1 MPNAVYQIDPT
12 HTSAHFSV
20 RHMMVS
26 NVRGEFP
33 RISGTVTF
41 DPQDPAASSVEAVI
55 DAASIN
61 TREPQ
66 RDEHLKSADFL
77 DVEKF
82 PKLVFKSKR
91 VIPGHGGG
99 KVVGD
104 LTIHGVTHEV
114 TLDVERPTPEMKD
127 PWGKQRIG
135 ASATTTLSR
144 KDYGLVWNQA
154 LESGGV
160 LVGDQVK
167 ITIDLEASGNNVATG
182 GHSTYRPFGK
192 R

>member
-1 MPNAVYQIDPT
+1 MPKAVYQIDPA

-26 NVRGEFP
+26 NVRGEFAK
-33 RISGTVTF
+33 ISGTLTF
-41 DPQDPAASSVEAVI
+41 DQQDPASSSVEAVI

-61 TREPQ
+61 TRDTQ
-66 RDEHLKSADFL
+66 RDGHLKSADFL

-82 PKLVFKSKR
+82 PEVVFKSKR
-91 VIPGHGGG
+91 AIPGHGGG
-99 KVVGD
+99 KVIGD
-104 LTIHGVTHEV
+104 LTIHGATHEV
-114 TLDVERPTPEMKD
+114 TLDVEGPTAEMKD

-135 ASATTTLSR
+135 ASATTTPNR

-154 LESGGV
+154 LETGGV

-167 ITIDLEASGNNVATG
+167 ITIDLEAV
-182 GHSTYRPFGK
+182 RQ
-192 R
+192 